1 MLYCIMGK
9 SSTGKDTIFKRLL
22 SDESLGLHNLVSYT
36 TRHIREK
43 EVDGVEYHFVDDKRR
58 DELDASGKIIE
69 LRRYNTCYGPWDYF
83 TVDDG
88 QVLIDEQDYIII
100 GTLESYEKIR
110 DYYGKDK
117 VMPIYIEV
125 EDGVRLTRALNREK
139 KQKNPRYDEMC
150 RRFLTDDEDFAEDK
164 LKAAGVDRVYNNNNI
179 NHVVGEI
186 SRFIISN
193 RQISD

>member
-36 TRHIREK
+36 TRPIREK